1 MTTPSILFL
10 ALTAAHVAIA
20 GVKHGRVK
28 QRHNFWIAAGEA
40 ATGLAL
46 LGWGGFFS

>member
-10 ALTAAHVAIA
+10 ALTAAHLAAA
-20 GVKHGRVK
+20 GIKHGRVK
-28 QRHNFWIAAGEA
+28 QRHNFWIAATEA
-40 ATGLAL
+40 TAALAL